1 MYRYADAFRCSRRNF
16 LCFEESCRDLT
27 QRPVRVDEKCLWRE
41 FSVFPYDGIN
51 TPDSVSQQYPELTK
65 LCLRY
70 FAQDKN
76 TDSFRKQQ
84 AVPRFFSFR
93 RFILENLRF
102 LYRRPF
108 QQFFP
113 RADIRFVYFNKSV
126 DKYINLTNRLL
137 RRFYRGFSNDLENVR
152 NSLLC
157 VIILSNNPCQ
167 KQRQEFSLNLQKY
180 SI

>member
-1 MYRYADAFRCSRRNF
+1 MECPENGKVVCPVFGGIKCPAVSRSKFVFYTCRPDAYTINIAPDGSVLSENPKDGNLRCTDMLTRSVVHDGIF
-16 LCFEESCRDLT
+16 YVEESCRDLT

-51 TPDSVSQQYPELTK
+51 TPDTVSQQYPELTK

-108 QQFFP
+108 
-113 RADIRFVYFNKSV
+113 
-126 DKYINLTNRLL
+126 
-137 RRFYRGFSNDLENVR
+137 
-152 NSLLC
+152 
-157 VIILSNNPCQ
+157 
-167 KQRQEFSLNLQKY
+167 
-180 SI
+180 